1 MVVEITN
8 LTDAPGLRSREVRI
22 FNTRLLPGKSMRIQA
37 QFVDSKMRA
46 IEEAGHISIGAVPT
60 WYSDH
65 KTKKVLTADEV
76 VASRKRAVSHAKA
89 KADAN
94 EKFLSKGSKPEKAAP
109 APEPSPPPTEEK
121 EAKKVELS
129 DAVDITDETKTEQK
143 SGKRS
148 KRR

>member
-1 MVVEITN
+1 MVVQITN
-8 LTDAPGLRSREVRI
+8 LTDAPGKRPREVRI

-65 KTKKVLTADEV
+65 KAKRVLTPTEV
-76 VASRKRAVSHAKA
+76 VASRKRAADHAKA
-89 KADAN
+89 KADAKK
-94 EKFLSKGSKPEKAAP
+94 KFLGGSKKPVPEPAP
-109 APEPSPPPTEEK
+109 AP
-121 EAKKVELS
+121 AKVELTDTVESS
-129 DAVDITDETKTEQK
+129 DEVKTEQK
-143 SGKRS
+143 SGKNR